1 MEVANEKI
9 GRCIHKCIY
18 IKKGRNNHNYHSLC
32 FWNWSDDHDLYYN
45 YVFPLAILSI
55 FAFKESILAIHGYLT
70 VVLTQ
75 TFILKWSGSLNY
87 LSWIG
92 HK

>member
-55 FAFKESILAIHGYLT
+55 FAFRKHIGYSWLFDCGVNPNIH
-70 VVLTQ
+70 
-75 TFILKWSGSLNY
+75 S
-87 LSWIG
+87 
-92 HK
+92 